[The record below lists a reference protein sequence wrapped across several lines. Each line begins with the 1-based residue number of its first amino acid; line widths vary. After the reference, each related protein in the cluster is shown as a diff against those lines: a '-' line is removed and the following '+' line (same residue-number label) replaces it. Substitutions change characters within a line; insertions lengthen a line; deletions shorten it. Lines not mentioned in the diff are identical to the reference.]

1 VDYLHDPKKIYNQS
15 FEIIRKE
22 ADFSKVPK
30 DITNIVVRLI
40 HACGMID
47 ILEDLEFSFD
57 VAQSAKLAL
66 NKGAPIL
73 CDARMVVE
81 GIIHSKLPENN
92 EVFCCNNIPECIELA
107 KRMQTTRSAAAVEF
121 WRSKIS
127 GSIVAIGNA
136 PTTLFRLLEILEEG
150 IDPPAAIFGLPVGF
164 VGAEESKELLKK
176 KCRGKIPFLTI
187 TGRRGG
193 SAMAA
198 AAVNALSNFKK

>member
-1 VDYLHDPKKIYNQS
+1 MDYLHDPKKIYNQS
-15 FEIIRKE
+15 FTIIRSE
-22 ADFSKVPK
+22 ADFSNLPK
-30 DITNIVVRLI
+30 DIADIAVRLI

-47 ILEDLEFSFD
+47 ILDDLEFSPD

-81 GIIHSKLPENN
+81 GIIRSRLPENN
-92 EVFCCNNIPECIELA
+92 DVFCWNSDSECIKLA
-107 KRMQTTRSAAAVEF
+107 KKMGTTRSAAAVEF

-136 PTTLFRLLEILEEG
+136 PTTLFRLLEILEEE
-150 IDPPAAIFGLPVGF
+150 IDPPAAIFGVPVGF
-164 VGAEESKELLKK
+164 VGATESKELLKK
-176 KCRGKIPFLTI
+176 KCRGRIPFLTVS
-187 TGRRGG
+187 GRRGG

-198 AAVNALSNFKK
+198 AAVNALSN